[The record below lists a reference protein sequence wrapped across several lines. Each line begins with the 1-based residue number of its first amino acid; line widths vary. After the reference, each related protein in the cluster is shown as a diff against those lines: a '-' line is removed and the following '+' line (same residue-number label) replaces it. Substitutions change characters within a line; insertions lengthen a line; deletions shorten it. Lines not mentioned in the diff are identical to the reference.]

1 MAALIA
7 FAKNLGLR
15 VVAEGVE
22 NHAQLA
28 KLLELGC
35 PYLQGYLFSRPRPV
49 EDVPTLVGGAPLGD
63 WISETAGASD

>member
-1 MAALIA
+1 MIA

-22 NHAQLA
+22 NHTQLA

-49 EDVPTLVGGAPLGD
+49 EDVPALVGGAPLGD